1 MQTKGCNP
9 QLCSPCDNRLA
20 KRADTRGWWFRKLP
34 VGGTL
39 KKASENR
46 CEGVSY
52 MQEGSSKSGMAH
64 QANNV
69 ALPLE
74 APGASVG
81 GGQTLSDV
89 SSSGLSA
96 LLAQEQQLVVRA
108 KAGEHRALREIYNSH
123 SAQVRAHL
131 YRLLGRDCEIDD
143 LTQIVFAR
151 AFNALEKFQGNS
163 ALSTWLYRITANT
176 THNLLRQRFRR
187 DRVKTALSWF
197 NTGREAGRVS
207 TSRVEA
213 RDEAHRILQ
222 RLNPDLREVFVLYHY
237 EGLTLQEIGT
247 ILKKPVSTVGDRL
260 TRARKKLRE
269 LVAS

>member
-1 MQTKGCNP
+1 MVSKTASD
-9 QLCSPCDNRLA
+9 LYS
-20 KRADTRGWWFRKLP
+20 
-34 VGGTL
+34 
-39 KKASENR
+39 KKAPENR
-46 CEGVSY
+46 SEGVSY
-52 MQEGSSKSGMAH
+52 MQEGSSKSAMAQ
-64 QANNV
+64 QADNI
-69 ALPLE
+69 ALPMH
-74 APGASVG
+74 APTVASAKVEG
-81 GGQTLSDV
+81 SA
-89 SSSGLSA
+89 LSA
-96 LLAQEQQLVVRA
+96 EEQQLVARA
-108 KAGEHRALREIYNSH
+108 KAGEHRALRQIYNAH
-123 SAQVRAHL
+123 NAQVRAHL

-197 NTGREAGRVS
+197 NAGREAGRVS

-237 EGLTLQEIGT
+237 EGLTLQEIGN
-247 ILKKPVSTVGDRL
+247 ILEKPVSTVGDRL

>member
-1 MQTKGCNP
+1 
-9 QLCSPCDNRLA
+9 
-20 KRADTRGWWFRKLP
+20 
-34 VGGTL
+34 
-39 KKASENR
+39 
-46 CEGVSY
+46 
-52 MQEGSSKSGMAH
+52 MAQ
-64 QANNV
+64 QANNL

-74 APGASVG
+74 AHSVSTSGAHARSDASG
-81 GGQTLSDV
+81 G
-89 SSSGLSA
+89 GLSA
-96 LLAQEQQLVVRA
+96 VSTLSAEEQLLVVRA

-123 SAQVRAHL
+123 NAQVRAHL

-187 DRVKTALSWF
+187 DRIKTALSWF
-197 NTGREAGRVS
+197 NAGREAGRVS

-237 EGLTLQEIGT
+237 EGLTLQEIGN

-260 TRARKKLRE
+260 TRARKKLKE